1 MKRKYNIYIIGYII
15 YTLFLLSCPHSAT
28 AQTYKSAREQENRL
42 MDAVNAY
49 DKGDTDR
56 AGIILEAIAGAEPDN
71 DAAHYYLGL
80 VAVRKADLEKA
91 EEEFRKAVSADTT
104 NFWYRHRLATDYSAT
119 RRTEL
124 AESIYR
130 DLLRDFPKKSDI
142 YYNLMELYLSEGRL
156 DDALATLSQIET
168 VFGKNE
174 MTVMARF
181 EIMNRQDHQRE
192 AYEMLEAYNKEYS
205 SPQVLSILGDYQ
217 MSMYNDSTA
226 VTLYD
231 EALDIAPDYAP
242 ALLGKAETYRI
253 TRKYDQYFKTM
264 EDFVTNREI
273 SSKGKA
279 DYLTEIIRRSD
290 PNFLK
295 AFRPQMDSLVADG
308 VATHPKDS
316 SMMALS
322 GIYFYGTGRTDQA
335 CDAFR
340 TNMLNWPE
348 SLSATASYIEVLAYA
363 DRWEELV
370 SEAGK
375 AAERFPEEKAFLEYS
390 VLAGYNLKDYG
401 LVLSLCQKIID
412 RNPSDSAAVLSSY
425 STMGDTY
432 HLLGDNSKAYKS
444 YDKALKINPDHCPVL
459 NNYAYWL
466 SMEGRKLKKAY
477 TMSRRTVEKE
487 PDNPT
492 YLDTFGWILYLQGKP
507 LEAKPFFKHAMLY
520 GGKDSAVI
528 LDHYAEVLYA
538 LGEYDTAFIYWD
550 QALAKDKGEE
560 RIEGLAEKIR
570 ERKAS
575 RKK

>member
-1 MKRKYNIYIIGYII
+1 MNKIGHII
-15 YTLFLLSCPHSAT
+15 TVVAVFVCFNAQ

-42 MDAVNAY
+42 MDAVTAY
-49 DKGDTDR
+49 DNGDNAR
-56 AGIILEAIAGAEPDN
+56 AGRLLEGIAETDPDN

-80 VAVRKADLEKA
+80 VAVRKADLETA
-91 EEEFRKAVSADTT
+91 EKEFRKAVSIDTT
-104 NFWYRHRLATDYSAT
+104 NFWYRHRLATVYSAT
-119 RRTEL
+119 RRPEL

-142 YYNLMELYLSEGRL
+142 YYNLMELYLAEGRM

-181 EIMNRQDHQRE
+181 EIMSRQDRQRE
-192 AYEMLEAYNKEYS
+192 AYEMLEAYNRDYS
-205 SPQVLSILGDYQ
+205 SPQVLSLLGDYQ

-226 VTLYD
+226 VALYD

-242 ALLGKAETYRI
+242 ALLGKAEAYRI

-264 EDFVTNREI
+264 EEFVTNRDI

-295 AFRPQMDSLVADG
+295 AFRPQMDSLVASG

-316 SMMALS
+316 SMMTLS
-322 GIYFYGTGRTDQA
+322 GIYFYGTGRTGEA
-335 CDAFR
+335 CDRFR
-340 TNMLNWPE
+340 ENMLNWPE
-348 SLSATASYIEVLAYA
+348 SLPAAASYIELLAYA

-390 VLAGYNLKDYG
+390 VLAAYNLKDYG
-401 LVLSLCQKIID
+401 LVQSLCQKIID
-412 RNPSDSAAVLSSY
+412 KYPSDSAAVLSSY

-432 HLLGDNSKAYKS
+432 HLQGDNAKAYKS
-444 YDKALKINPDHCPVL
+444 YDKALRINPEHCPVL

-466 SMEGRKLKKAY
+466 SLEGKKLKKAY
-477 TMSRRTVEKE
+477 TMSRKTVEKE

-492 YLDTFGWILYLQGKP
+492 YLDTFGWILFLQGKP

-538 LGEYDTAFIYWD
+538 LGEYDMAFIYWD
-550 QALAKDKGEE
+550 QAVAKDKGEE
-560 RIEGLAEKIR
+560 RIEGLEEKIR
-570 ERKAS
+570 ERKAA

>member
-1 MKRKYNIYIIGYII
+1 MVCI
-15 YTLFLLSCPHSAT
+15 HAQ
-28 AQTYKSAREQENRL
+28 AQTYKSAREHENRL
-42 MDAVNAY
+42 MDAVSAY
-49 DKGDTDR
+49 DSGDTSR
-56 AGIILEAIAGAEPDN
+56 AGILLEGITEADPDN

-80 VAVRKADLEKA
+80 VAVRKADLETA
-91 EEEFRKAVSADTT
+91 EKEFRKAVAIDST
-104 NFWYRHRLATDYSAT
+104 NFWYRHRLASVYSAT
-119 RRTEL
+119 RRPEL
-124 AESIYR
+124 SESIYR
-130 DLLRDFPKKSDI
+130 GLLRDFPKKSDI
-142 YYNLMELYLSEGRL
+142 YYNLMDLYLSEGRL

-181 EIMNRQDHQRE
+181 EIMNRQERPRE
-192 AYEMLEAYNKEYS
+192 AYEMLETYNREYS
-205 SPQVLSILGDYQ
+205 SPRVLALLGDYQ

-226 VTLYD
+226 VALYD

-242 ALLGKAETYRI
+242 ALLGKAEAYRI
-253 TRKYDQYFKTM
+253 TRKYDLYFKTM
-264 EDFVTNREI
+264 EGFVTDRDI

-279 DYLTEIIRRSD
+279 DYLSEIIRRSD

-295 AFRPQMDSLVADG
+295 AFQPQMDSLVACG
-308 VATHPKDS
+308 IATHPGDS
-316 SMMALS
+316 SMMTLS
-322 GIYFYGTGRTDQA
+322 GIYYYGTGRMDEA
-335 CDAFR
+335 CEAFR

-348 SLSATASYIEVLAYA
+348 SLPAAASYIEFLAYA
-363 DRWEELV
+363 DRWKELV

-375 AAERFPEEKAFLEYS
+375 AAEKFPEEKAFLEYS

-432 HLLGDNSKAYKS
+432 HLQGDNAKAYKA
-444 YDKALKINPDHCPVL
+444 YDKALKINPEHCPVL

-466 SMEGRKLKKAY
+466 SLDGKKLKKAY
-477 TMSRRTVEKE
+477 SMSRKTVEKE

-492 YLDTFGWILYLQGKP
+492 YLDTFGWILFLQGKP

-538 LGEYDTAFIYWD
+538 LGEYDMAFIYWD
-550 QALAKDKGEE
+550 QAVAKDKGED
-560 RIEGLAEKIR
+560 RIEGLEEKIR